1 MKIALHIPVWKRVE
15 LTRAC
20 YVGLQRI
27 QKEFQENGAELVPYI
42 AVSEDEHEQLAQ
54 EFGWNYKWFANER
67 LGTKNNE
74 LLDWMRDF
82 SWDFMLQ
89 LGSDDFILPGGGAHI
104 VELMKEHEFA
114 GSRNIYMFRADT
126 REGTLFRGY
135 ASGAGR
141 FMARRLVDKVQVMW
155 TDRQVGLDGC
165 SRRSVWEKTKVE
177 PFWSQTPTVADVK
190 SSVNVSAFARYKY
203 SPENYDLDEVVP
215 EAHLIPRDVVLKL
228 E

>member
-114 GSRNIYMFRADT
+114 GSR
-126 REGTLFRGY
+126 
-135 ASGAGR
+135 
-141 FMARRLVDKVQVMW
+141 
-155 TDRQVGLDGC
+155 DRK
-165 SRRSVWEKTKVE
+165 SVV
-177 PFWSQTPTVADVK
+177 
-190 SSVNVSAFARYKY
+190 
-203 SPENYDLDEVVP
+203 
-215 EAHLIPRDVVLKL
+215 
-228 E
+228 

>member
-1 MKIALHIPVWKRVE
+1 MKIALHMPVWKRVE

-27 QKEFQENGAELVPYI
+27 QKEFAANGAVLEPYI

-54 EFGWNYKWFANER
+54 EFGWNYHWFENER

-89 LGSDDFILPGGGAHI
+89 LGSDDFILPGGAAHI
-104 VELMKEHEFA
+104 VELMNHFEFA
-114 GSRNIYMFRADT
+114 GSRNVYFFRADT
-126 REGTLFRGY
+126 REGTLWQGY

-141 FMARRLVDKVQVMW
+141 FMARRLVDAVDVMW
-155 TDRQVGLDGC
+155 SGRQVGLDGC
-165 SRRSVWEKTKVE
+165 SRENVYRSTKVY
-177 PFWSQTPTVADVK
+177 PYWSTTPIVADVK
-190 SSVNVSAFARYKY
+190 SGVNVSAFARYKY